1 MLSIIVWLPGTTGYN
16 LLHELLMRK
25 EQVILYF
32 IQVGIDMVSDAVNKS
47 LSEEMKEIKR
57 VQKVMNQ
64 HLEDV
69 LSQIQVNYSYMGI
82 LYYNLQLLDQ

>member
-1 MLSIIVWLPGTTGYN
+1 M
-16 LLHELLMRK
+16 
-25 EQVILYF
+25 

-57 VQKVMNQ
+57 VQTVMNQ

-69 LSQIQVNYSYMGI
+69 LSQIQVNYLYMGI
-82 LYYNLQLLDQ
+82 LYYNLPPLDQ